1 MAKGVKIQ
9 IIIHKISGSNLKISP
24 HIFSRF
30 NSIQLKEYFHQFD
43 KYSIKETLPTTTI
56 LLNQFLEVQ

>member
-1 MAKGVKIQ
+1 MRIKTPINIRKV
-9 IIIHKISGSNLKISP
+9 SGSNLEISP

-43 KYSIKETLPTTTI
+43 KHSIK
-56 LLNQFLEVQ
+56 QHF

>member
-1 MAKGVKIQ
+1 MRIKTPINIRKV
-9 IIIHKISGSNLKISP
+9 SGSNLEISP

-43 KYSIKETLPTTTI
+43 KHLIKQHFKHSKQFFSID
-56 LLNQFLEVQ
+56 F